1 MDNKDYQICKNCVM
15 DTSDSKITFNDEG
28 ICEHCINFENNI
40 QDIWQSA
47 LNSSREKELKDIA
60 TEIKKKGKGNK
71 YDCII
76 GLSGGTDSSY
86 MLHYIMTELKLRPLV
101 FHVDGGWN
109 SKSAVSNIYNMV
121 NALGINLH
129 VKVIDW
135 EEMRLLQLAYF
146 KSGISNIDTPQD
158 QAFIATLYHYANKNN
173 IKYIFNG
180 GNISTENVRMP
191 LEWMYYTTDLRLL
204 KDIVMKYIGKPLKKF
219 ELSSAL
225 YHKFH
230 LRFFRGIKVIKALD
244 YIPYVKEDAIK
255 LLKSRYNFESFE
267 NKHTES
273 SFTKFYE
280 GYWLPKR
287 FGFDT
292 RRLTYSSHILTGQMT
307 REEALKKLD
316 EPALTKIEIE
326 KEFDFVAKKLRIST
340 DDLKTYLNM
349 PIKTHKNFKNISYI
363 FKLAAIIFK
372 LAKADTSGSKR

>member
-15 DTSDSKITFNDEG
+15 DTSDSKIIFDEEG
-28 ICEHCINFENNI
+28 VCEHCTNFYNNI
-40 QDIWQSA
+40 QNTWKTA
-47 LNSSREKELKDIA
+47 LNSSREKKLKNIA
-60 TEIKKKGKGNK
+60 AEIKKKGKVNK

-76 GLSGGTDSSY
+76 GISGGTDSSY
-86 MLHYIMTELKLRPLV
+86 MLHYIVTELKLRPLV

-109 SKSAVSNIYNMV
+109 SKSAVSNIHNMV
-121 NALGINLH
+121 NALNIDLH

-191 LEWMYYTTDLRLL
+191 LEWMYFTTDLRLL
-204 KDIVMKYIGKPLKKF
+204 KDIVMKYIGRPLKKF

-255 LLKSRYNFESFE
+255 LLKSKYDFESFE

-292 RRLTYSSHILTGQMT
+292 RKLTYSSHIVTGQMT
-307 REEALKKLD
+307 REEAIKKLN
-316 EPALTKIEIE
+316 EPALTQLEIE

-340 DDLKTYLNM
+340 NDLKAYLNT
-349 PIKTHKNFKNISYI
+349 PIKTYKDFKNISNI
-363 FKLAAIIFK
+363 FKLATIAFK
-372 LAKADTSGSKR
+372 LFKADTSGTRR

>member
-1 MDNKDYQICKNCVM
+1 MNKDYQICKNCVM
-15 DTSDSKITFNDEG
+15 DTTDSKITFDNEG
-28 ICEHCINFENNI
+28 VCEHCTNFYNNI
-40 QDIWQSA
+40 RNTWQDAI
-47 LNSSREKELKDIA
+47 NSSKEKELKEIA
-60 TEIKKKGKGNK
+60 KEIKKKGKGNQ

-76 GLSGGTDSSY
+76 GISGGTDSSY
-86 MLHYIMTELKLRPLV
+86 MLHYIVTELRLRPLV

-109 SKSAVSNIYNMV
+109 SKSAVSNIHKLV
-121 NALGINLH
+121 SALGINLH

-204 KDIVMKYIGKPLKKF
+204 NDIVMKYVGAPLKKF
-219 ELSSAL
+219 ELSSAI
-225 YHKFH
+225 YHKLH
-230 LRFFRGIKVIKALD
+230 LRFFRDIKIVKALD
-244 YIPYVKEDAIK
+244 YISYIKEDAIR
-255 LLKSRYNFESFE
+255 LLESKYNFESFE

-280 GYWLPKR
+280 GYWLPRR

-292 RRLTYSSHILTGQMT
+292 RRLTYSSHIVTDQMT
-307 REEALKKLD
+307 RDEALKKL
-316 EPALTKIEIE
+316 EKPALTEVEIK
-326 KEFDFVAKKLRIST
+326 KEFDFVSKKLRIST
-340 DDLKTYLNM
+340 DDLNKYLNM
-349 PIKTHKNFKNISYI
+349 PIKTHKNFKNISFI
-363 FKLAAIIFK
+363 FKLATLLFK
-372 LAKADTSGSKR
+372 LFKADTSGSKR